1 MNIFNLVNSS
11 IAGAVIAIGVFLKSF
26 LKDKKIKNFEVKRL
40 LPLFILIVSE
50 IINIAYGLTQGENIV
65 VSISNGFISTFVS
78 TYGYDVVKSIVSKGN
93 KDLSEDK

>member
-11 IAGAVIAIGVFLKSF
+11 IAGAVIAIGVFLKNF

-40 LPLFILIVSE
+40 LPLFLLIVSE

-65 VSISNGFISTFVS
+65 VSISNGFISTFVA

-93 KDLSEDK
+93 KEE

>member
-40 LPLFILIVSE
+40 LPLFLLIVSE

-65 VSISNGFISTFVS
+65 VSISNGFISTFVA

>member
-11 IAGAVIAIGVFLKSF
+11 IAGAVIAIGVFLKNF

-40 LPLFILIVSE
+40 LPLFLLIVSE

-65 VSISNGFISTFVS
+65 VSISNGFISLQTC
-78 TYGYDVVKSIVSKGN
+78 SITH
-93 KDLSEDK
+93 